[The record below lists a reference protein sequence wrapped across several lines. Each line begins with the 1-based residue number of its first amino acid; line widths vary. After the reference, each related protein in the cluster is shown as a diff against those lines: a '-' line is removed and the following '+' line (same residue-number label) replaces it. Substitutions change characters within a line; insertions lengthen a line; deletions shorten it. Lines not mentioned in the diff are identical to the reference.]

1 MYSFEEKLYSDAF
14 MDGIVYAAKYFAEGD
29 KENKENKEDKED
41 KENFIK
47 RIWKYGIGNED
58 TQKARKAVLEDFDKA
73 YEAARKDKKKMREA
87 LDAAY
92 KTGNGLEINRARL
105 ARLGGRAGLIGAGA
119 GIAGGAGYG
128 AYKLAQD

>member
-1 MYSFEEKLYSDAF
+1 MYDFEERLYSDAF
-14 MDGIVYAAKYFAEGD
+14 MDGIVYAAKYFAENEGD
-29 KENKENKEDKED
+29 KKED

-47 RIWKYGIGNED
+47 RIWKYGFGKEE
-58 TQKARKAVLEDFDKA
+58 TQKARKALLEDFDKA
-73 YEAARKDKKKMREA
+73 YEAARKDKKSMREA

-92 KTGNGLEINRARL
+92 ASRNGLELNRARL

-128 AYKLAQD
+128 AYKLSQD

>member
-14 MDGIVYAAKYFAEGD
+14 MDGIVYAAKYFAENGED
-29 KENKENKEDKED
+29 KKENKED

-47 RIWKYGIGNED
+47 RIWKYGFGKEE
-58 TQKARKAVLEDFDKA
+58 TQKERKALLEDFDKA

-87 LDAAY
+87 LVDAYAN
-92 KTGNGLEINRARL
+92 KNGIELNRARL

-128 AYKLAQD
+128 AYKLSQD

>member
-1 MYSFEEKLYSDAF
+1 MYDFEERLYSDAF
-14 MDGIVYAAKYFAEGD
+14 MDGIVYAAKYFAENEGD
-29 KENKENKEDKED
+29 KKED

-47 RIWKYGIGNED
+47 RIWKYGFGKED
-58 TQKARKAVLEDFDKA
+58 TQKARKALLEDFDKA
-73 YEAARKDKKKMREA
+73 YDAARKDKKNMREA

-105 ARLGGRAGLIGAGA
+105 ARLGGRAGLIGGAA

-128 AYKLAQD
+128 AYKLSQD

>member
-1 MYSFEEKLYSDAF
+1 MYDFEERLYSDAF
-14 MDGIVYAAKYFAEGD
+14 MDGIVYAAKYFAENGED
-29 KENKENKEDKED
+29 KKED

-47 RIWKYGIGNED
+47 RIWKYGFGKED
-58 TQKARKAVLEDFDKA
+58 TQKARKALLEDFDKA
-73 YEAARKDKKKMREA
+73 YEAARKDKKKIREA

-105 ARLGGRAGLIGAGA
+105 ARLGGRAGLIGGAA

-128 AYKLAQD
+128 AYKLSQD

>member
-1 MYSFEEKLYSDAF
+1 MYDFEERLYSDAF
-14 MDGIVYAAKYFAEGD
+14 MDGIVYAAKYFAENEGE
-29 KENKENKEDKED
+29 KKED

-47 RIWKYGIGNED
+47 RIWKYGFGKEE
-58 TQKARKAVLEDFDKA
+58 TQKERKALLDKFDKI
-73 YEAARKDKKKMREA
+73 YEDSRKDKKKMREA
-87 LDAAY
+87 LEAAY
-92 KTGNGLEINRARL
+92 AGENGIKLNRARL

>member
-1 MYSFEEKLYSDAF
+1 MYDFEERLYSDAF
-14 MDGIVYAAKYFAEGD
+14 MDGIVYAAKYFAENEGE
-29 KENKENKEDKED
+29 KKED

-47 RIWKYGIGNED
+47 RIWKYGLGKEE
-58 TQKARKAVLEDFDKA
+58 TQKERKALLDKFDKI
-73 YEAARKDKKKMREA
+73 YEDSRKDKKKMREA
-87 LDAAY
+87 LEAAY
-92 KTGNGLEINRARL
+92 AGENGIKLNRARL